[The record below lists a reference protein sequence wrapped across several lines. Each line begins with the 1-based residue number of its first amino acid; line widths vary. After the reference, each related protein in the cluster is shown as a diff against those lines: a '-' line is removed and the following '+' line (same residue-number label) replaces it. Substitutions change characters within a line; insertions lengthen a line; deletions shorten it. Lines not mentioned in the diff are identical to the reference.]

1 MDELTG
7 TCIII
12 ATQYDPRAGRER
24 RLSSQTATQIT
35 RSQERLWLTG
45 TCGSTASDMTRTK
58 QKASTSIGD
67 RYHSTS
73 STNLASP
80 RASDTPPAPPGLE
93 ARASASS
100 AAAST
105 ATVSFGERD
114 AAAETGAAQCSDGAE
129 NASASSSEPLVAPL
143 QALAYEVTF
152 VIDPL
157 GAERSRVTLY
167 SREDV
172 RGKSV
177 GWYER
182 QWALECCRL
191 LVALKDSFHA
201 AGTGTRAAP
210 ASSPTSPSDDR

>member
-1 MDELTG
+1 MTG

-12 ATQYDPRAGRER
+12 ATQYDPRARRER
-24 RLSSQTATQIT
+24 RLSSQTGAQIT
-35 RSQERLWLTG
+35 RSQERLWLAG
-45 TCGSTASDMTRTK
+45 PCGSKASDTTRTK
-58 QKASTSIGD
+58 QRASTSIGD

-73 STNLASP
+73 TTNLTSP

-93 ARASASS
+93 ARAPAFAATASAPC
-100 AAAST
+100 
-105 ATVSFGERD
+105 GERD
-114 AAAETGAAQCSDGAE
+114 AAETAAAQCSDGE
-129 NASASSSEPLVAPL
+129 SASELLVAPL
-143 QALAYEVTF
+143 QALAYEATF

-201 AGTGTRAAP
+201 AGTGTKAAP
-210 ASSPTSPSDDR
+210 ASSPSSPSDDR

>member
-1 MDELTG
+1 MTG

-12 ATQYDPRAGRER
+12 ATQYDPRVHRER
-24 RLSSQTATQIT
+24 RASSQTAAQLT

-45 TCGSTASDMTRTK
+45 SSCSASSDTARSR
-58 QKASTSIGD
+58 QITSIGD
-67 RYHSTS
+67 KYRSTS
-73 STNLASP
+73 TMNLTSP
-80 RASDTPPAPPGLE
+80 RASDASPAPPGFE
-93 ARASASS
+93 ARGPASVAFGNAVEGSAVACSS
-100 AAAST
+100 S
-105 ATVSFGERD
+105 GE
-114 AAAETGAAQCSDGAE
+114 T
-129 NASASSSEPLVAPL
+129 SEPLASDLAPL

-152 VIDPL
+152 VIDAL

-191 LVALKDSFHA
+191 LIALKDSFHVGAKA
-201 AGTGTRAAP
+201 AN
-210 ASSPTSPSDDR
+210 ASVPTTPSGVR